1 MTKCVN
7 YQKTF
12 LAGTTTKS
20 IMLTKFATLA
30 GGHGVR
36 GDGVVRAAHRQL
48 GFGGARAAAGAWAKA
63 GVFFAG
69 AGLLQRRAGPVDA
82 V

>member
-1 MTKCVN
+1 MRQLPEN
-7 YQKTF
+7 F
-12 LAGTTTKS
+12 FGWNDHKS
-20 IMLTKFATLA
+20 IMLTKFAP
-30 GGHGVR
+30 
-36 GDGVVRAAHRQL
+36 HRQL

-63 GVFFAG
+63 WVFFAG

>member
-1 MTKCVN
+1 MRQLPEN
-7 YQKTF
+7 F
-12 LAGTTTKS
+12 FGWNDHKS

-30 GGHGVR
+30 AAMGC
-36 GDGVVRAAHRQL
+36 VVMVLCGPRIRQL

>member
-1 MTKCVN
+1 MTNASITRKLFWLERP
-7 YQKTF
+7 QKHY
-12 LAGTTTKS
+12 ADQVRHPGS
-20 IMLTKFATLA
+20 
-30 GGHGVR
+30 GHGVR
-36 GDGVVRAAHRQL
+36 GDGAVRAAHRQL